1 MKKLALRALGP
12 LVVVCICSSPVHA
25 DGYDGGYTE
34 NTAASTPKKP
44 VDPRAKLEK
53 VSLTSETYGIQNKD
67 WNILPTAELRS
78 KKFHGPT
85 PLTHASAATITT
97 RELRDL
103 MLDPEPPILIDVL
116 GGQSHKT
123 LPGAIWLKGAGH
135 SPHRV
140 KNLEDRL
147 DAILDKVTEG
157 DRSRTVVIFCL
168 SSECWL
174 SYNAALRASALGYSD
189 VRWYR
194 GGTQAWRK
202 AKLPGEWSKKTKW

>member
-25 DGYDGGYTE
+25 DGYDGGYTD
-34 NTAASTPKKP
+34 NIAASTPKKP

-53 VSLTSETYGIQNKD
+53 VSLTSETYGIEDKD
-67 WNILPTAELRS
+67 WNIPPTAELRS

-97 RELRDL
+97 RALRDL
-103 MLDPEPPILIDVL
+103 MLSPEPPVLLDVL

-123 LPGAIWLKGAGH
+123 LSGAIWLKGAGH
-135 SPHRV
+135 AQNRV
-140 KNLEDRL
+140 KDLDNRLAAALEKL
-147 DAILDKVTEG
+147 TGG
-157 DRSRTVVIFCL
+157 DRSRTIVIFCL

-194 GGTQAWRK
+194 GGTQAWGK
-202 AKLPGEWSKKTKW
+202 AKLPTVWAKRTKW